1 MRQIPS
7 ECIRNN
13 SCDRTQYERVIGE
26 WTVEQKAR
34 VVAEGSKLNPY
45 CEALFRTVKHTAAYP
60 HVPFADVAGAPKR
73 MNLGTGPRLFHW
85 AFDLMGV
92 AEEAY

>member
-13 SCDRTQYERVIGE
+13 CCDRAQYEQVIAE

-34 VVAEGSKLNPY
+34 VD
-45 CEALFRTVKHTAAYP
+45 R
-60 HVPFADVAGAPKR
+60 
-73 MNLGTGPRLFHW
+73 W
-85 AFDLMGV
+85 AK
-92 AEEAY
+92 

>member
-13 SCDRTQYERVIGE
+13 CCDRTQYERVIGE

-34 VVAEGSKLNPY
+34 VVAEGSKLNP
-45 CEALFRTVKHTAAYP
+45 
-60 HVPFADVAGAPKR
+60 
-73 MNLGTGPRLFHW
+73 
-85 AFDLMGV
+85 
-92 AEEAY
+92 